1 MVACDT
7 GPCRAPE
14 TRRQTPARRPD
25 DAQALSS
32 HRCSIETGDGMVQV
46 TYPGVYIQEK
56 SSGVHTITGVA
67 TSIAAFVGYTRKG
80 TVDKAVAITSYADFE
95 RSHGGLTRDSPVS
108 YAVRQFF
115 LNGSTQAYI
124 VRVASGYATAT
135 WTLNDAGGTVLTA
148 SASSPGAWGNDLR
161 LSVDITNVR
170 NK

>member
-1 MVACDT
+1 
-7 GPCRAPE
+7 
-14 TRRQTPARRPD
+14 
-25 DAQALSS
+25 
-32 HRCSIETGDGMVQV
+32 MVQV

-115 LNGSTQAYI
+115 LNGGTQAYI

-148 SASSPGAWGNDLR
+148 SASSPGSWGNDLR

-170 NK
+170 NKSSDFTLVVKQIPTPGAAPVTIETHRNLSQDTSTAQ